1 MTDRVHRR
9 PERQPVTVVLA
20 SATAYVEGI
29 EPDELQLLAL
39 SAGLPHRW
47 DSTRTRWEFAAADL
61 LPIAAALRTAGR
73 AVRLATTPTPTREA
87 QS

>member
-1 MTDRVHRR
+1 MTAHARRR
-9 PERQPVTVVLA
+9 PERQPVTVRLA
-20 SATAYVEGI
+20 GATAFVEDVD
-29 EPDELQLLAL
+29 PDELQVLAL
-39 SAGLPHRW
+39 SAGLSHTW

-73 AVRLATTPTPTREA
+73 AVRLATTPTREA